1 MPRKELLVSS
11 QSGLNERLDVFL
23 SEKVRRLTRSQIQ
36 RIIEKKGVKVNGIF
50 RKPSYRLKSGEK
62 VEIEFEIKGPEE
74 VEAEEIPINLIY
86 SDEDVL
92 IIDKASGMVVHPG
105 AGNRKHTLV
114 NALLYH
120 FPEIKEIGPKDR
132 PGIVHRLD
140 KETSGVMVVARTLE
154 AYWQLQRQFKS
165 REVEKRYLGL
175 VWGRLPNKEGK
186 ISLPIGRH
194 IKHGERISVKTKKP
208 REAETHF
215 SVVEEYE
222 NFSQVE
228 IRPITGRT
236 HQIRVHLAA
245 TGHPLA
251 GDSRYGRRKAKT
263 SLQRLFLHAS
273 FLSFIHPA
281 TEKRV
286 EFFSPLPQDLKNFL
300 EKLKRR

>member
-1 MPRKELLVSS
+1 
-11 QSGLNERLDVFL
+11 LNERLDVFL
-23 SEKVRRLTRSQIQ
+23 SEKSKRLTRSQIQ
-36 RIIEKKGVKVNGIF
+36 KIIENKGVKVNGIF

-62 VEIEFEIKGPEE
+62 VEIEFEIKEPEG

-86 SDEDVL
+86 SDEQVL

-120 FPEIKEIGPKDR
+120 FPELKEIGPRVR

-140 KETSGVMVVARTLE
+140 KETSGLMVVARTLD
-154 AYWQLQRQFKS
+154 AYFELQRQFKS
-165 REVEKRYLGL
+165 REVEKHYQGL
-175 VWGRLPNKEGK
+175 VWGRLPSKEGK

-194 IKHGERISVKTKKP
+194 IKHGQRISVKTKKP
-208 REAETHF
+208 REAETRF

-222 NFSQVE
+222 NFSLLE

-245 TGHPLA
+245 SGHPLA
-251 GDSRYGRRKAKT
+251 GDSRYGRRKMKT

-273 FLSFIHPA
+273 FLSFIHPG

-286 EFFSPLPQDLKNFL
+286 EFFSPLPQDLKDFL
-300 EKLKRR
+300 DKLKRP

>member
-1 MPRKELLVSS
+1 MPKKEFLVSS
-11 QSGLNERLDVFL
+11 QSGLNKRLDVFL
-23 SEKVRRLTRSQIQ
+23 SEKIKQLTRSQIQ
-36 RIIEKKGVKVNGIF
+36 RIIEEKGVKVNAIF

-62 VEIEFEIKGPEE
+62 VEIEFEIKVPEG

-86 SDEDVL
+86 SDEQVL
-92 IIDKASGMVVHPG
+92 VIDKASGMVVHPG

-120 FPEIKEIGPKDR
+120 FPEIKEIGPKER

-140 KETSGVMVVARTLE
+140 KETSGLMVVARTAE
-154 AYWQLQRQFKS
+154 AYSRLQRQFKR
-165 REVEKRYLGL
+165 REVEKAYLGL
-175 VWGRLPNKEGK
+175 VWGRLPSKEGK

-194 IKHGERISVKTKKP
+194 IKHGQRISVKTRKP

-215 SVVEEYE
+215 SVIGEYE
-222 NFSQVE
+222 DFSLLE
-228 IRPITGRT
+228 IKPITGRT

-245 TGHPLA
+245 SGHALA
-251 GDSRYGRRKAKT
+251 GDSRYGRKKTRT

-273 FLSFIHPA
+273 FLSFIHPG

-300 EKLKRR
+300 EKLKRS

>member
-23 SEKVRRLTRSQIQ
+23 SEKIKRLTRSQIQ
-36 RIIEKKGVKVNGIF
+36 RIIEEKGVKVNGIF

-62 VEIEFEIKGPEE
+62 VEIEFEIKEPEE
-74 VEAEEIPINLIY
+74 VKAEDIPINLIY
-86 SDEDVL
+86 SDEHVL
-92 IIDKASGMVVHPG
+92 VINKASGMVVHPG

-140 KETSGVMVVARTLE
+140 KETSGLMVVARTLD
-154 AYWQLQRQFKS
+154 AYFELQRQFKS
-165 REVEKRYLGL
+165 REVEKHYLGL

-208 REAETHF
+208 REAETRF
-215 SVVEEYE
+215 SVVEEHE
-222 NFSQVE
+222 NFNLLE

-251 GDSRYGRRKAKT
+251 GDSRYGRRKTKT

-273 FLSFIHPA
+273 FLSFIHPG

-286 EFFSPLPQDLKNFL
+286 EFFSPLPQDLKGFL
-300 EKLKRR
+300 SKLKPR

>member
-1 MPRKELLVSS
+1 M
-11 QSGLNERLDVFL
+11 NERLDVFL
-23 SEKVRRLTRSQIQ
+23 SEKIKRLTRSQIQ

-62 VEIEFEIKGPEE
+62 VEIEFEIEKPDR

-86 SDEDVL
+86 CDEHLL

-105 AGNRKHTLV
+105 AGNRMHTLV

-120 FPEIKEIGPKDR
+120 FPELKEIGPGDR

-140 KETSGVMVVARTLE
+140 KETSGLMVVARTLD
-154 AYWQLQRQFKS
+154 AYSQLQRQFKN
-165 REVEKRYLGL
+165 REVEKHYLGL
-175 VWGRLPNKEGK
+175 VWGRLPRKNGK
-186 ISLPIGRH
+186 ICLPIGRH
-194 IKHGERISVKTKKP
+194 VKHGQRISVKTKKP

-215 SVVEEYE
+215 SVVDEYE
-222 NFSQVE
+222 NFSLLE

-245 TGHPLA
+245 SGHPLA
-251 GDSRYGRRKAKT
+251 GDSRYGRRRTKT

-273 FLSFIHPA
+273 FLSFIHPG
-281 TEKRV
+281 TEKKV
-286 EFFSPLPQDLKNFL
+286 EFFSLLPSDLRDFL
-300 EKLKRR
+300 DKLKQR